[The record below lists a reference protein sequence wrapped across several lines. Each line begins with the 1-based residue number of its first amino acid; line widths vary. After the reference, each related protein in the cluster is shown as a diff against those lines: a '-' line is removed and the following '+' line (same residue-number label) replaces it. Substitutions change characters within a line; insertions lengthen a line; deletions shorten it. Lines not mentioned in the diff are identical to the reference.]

1 MGDEMTSSERVSRSG
16 IRRGR
21 SLRRVALASGVTLT
35 MLVAAAACGGD
46 DQGDGSASSEVTSGS
61 AAERGEDLARSKGC
75 AGCHGQ
81 DFGGGAGPEWV
92 GLAGSEVTLADGSTV
107 VADEAYLV
115 RAIADPGAQLVDG
128 YNLKMPGNNLSD
140 SEIDDIVA
148 FIQSL
153 ADG

>member
-1 MGDEMTSSERVSRSG
+1 MLTDDEMRLGEPRASG
-16 IRRGR
+16 RRGR
-21 SLRRVALASGVTLT
+21 SLRR
-35 MLVAAAACGGD
+35 LVAASGLTLAMAVAAVACGD
-46 DQGDGSASSEVTSGS
+46 DGDGASSSQATPGTP
-61 AAERGEDLARSKGC
+61 AERGEQLARSKGC

-92 GLAGSEVTLADGSTV
+92 GLAGSEVTLTDGSTV

-115 RAIADPGAQLVDG
+115 RAIANPGAELVDG
-128 YNLKMPGNNLSD
+128 YNLKMPANNLSD
-140 SEIDDIVA
+140 AEIDDIVA